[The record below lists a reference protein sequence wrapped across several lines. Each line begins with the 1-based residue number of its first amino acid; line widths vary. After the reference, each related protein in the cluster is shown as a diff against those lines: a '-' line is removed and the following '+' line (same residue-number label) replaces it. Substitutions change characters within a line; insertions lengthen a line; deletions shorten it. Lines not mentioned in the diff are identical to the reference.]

1 MLCDQAYKRFM
12 QCRAL
17 ERAAFPAP
25 VITGARILS
34 KTLGAMLTRIPLAS
48 LRRPPSAITGEE
60 LEIDTLLQSRMPD
73 YSAYYSL
80 RPEYNRESLKWL
92 LDFMTQMKAYENLRR
107 VALRDVTRQRIGWF
121 IYYSKGGGIAEVVQ
135 IGAAERHMKA
145 VFDYLF

>member
-1 MLCDQAYKRFM
+1 VYGIQWA
-12 QCRAL
+12 RAL
-17 ERAAFPAP
+17 RPGLQVLHAMSRFGKGGFS
-25 VITGARILS
+25 GACGHGYRILS

-60 LEIDTLLQSRMPD
+60 LEIATLLQSCMPD

-107 VALRDVTRQRIGWF
+107 VALRDVTRQRIGCLST
-121 IYYSKGGGIAEVVQ
+121 IRKVAGLQ
-135 IGAAERHMKA
+135 K
-145 VFDYLF
+145 

>member
-1 MLCDQAYKRFM
+1 MRQQCTGYSGRVLCDQAYKRFM

-121 IYYSKGGGIAEVVQ
+121 IYYSKGGEQ
-135 IGAAERHMKA
+135 K
-145 VFDYLF
+145 

>member
-1 MLCDQAYKRFM
+1 
-12 QCRAL
+12 
-17 ERAAFPAP
+17 
-25 VITGARILS
+25 
-34 KTLGAMLTRIPLAS
+34 
-48 LRRPPSAITGEE
+48 
-60 LEIDTLLQSRMPD
+60 MPD

-121 IYYSKGGGIAEVVQ
+121 IYYSIGGGIVEVVQ